1 DFLPLDELAAGAPN
15 AVASQRL
22 PWAVPGDQPAKD
34 ARSGFACQGEMHLRD
49 DVIRAANILTGFV
62 SPTTGCCF
70 PAEANCD
77 VLTRQPRPAC
87 SRRANRSS
95 GSPP

>member
-1 DFLPLDELAAGAPN
+1 MTFLPLDELAAGASN
-15 AVASQRL
+15 ALASQRL

-34 ARSGFACQGEMHLRD
+34 ARSGFACQGEMHLRG

-70 PAEANCD
+70 PAEAN
-77 VLTRQPRPAC
+77 
-87 SRRANRSS
+87 
-95 GSPP
+95 